1 MKKLLSIMVFGLLFS
16 VNNSISAENYSLFG
30 VMIGDDVNK
39 YNPKS
44 GIIEERLIID
54 PPKPNKNFVL
64 YWVSINKKTNE
75 IVGIGAYHKDV
86 YPLSTKFK
94 AGTITEEQ
102 FNEAIIIQKKCKM
115 DTQVFIE
122 LIVEGEQFKKLN
134 NNFSEYDTS
143 TISSVYIFD
152 GDKINYKKN
161 GNIKF
166 SVNVDC
172 SSTIKLNEKDPFGFR
187 PDISLMDHRNLDQAI
202 KDNKEF
208 DKAKTDKSGLQ

>member
-1 MKKLLSIMVFGLLFS
+1 MVFGLLFS
-16 VNNSISAENYSLFG
+16 TNNSISAENYSLFG

-102 FNEAIIIQKKCKM
+102 FNEAIKIQKKCKM

-122 LIVEGEQFKKLN
+122 LIVALIASLAVITYVPETGINATSAPENSLN
-134 NNFSEYDTS
+134 SS
-143 TISSVYIFD
+143 ISSQSPV
-152 GDKINYKKN
+152 K
-161 GNIKF
+161 
-166 SVNVDC
+166 
-172 SSTIKLNEKDPFGFR
+172 
-187 PDISLMDHRNLDQAI
+187 
-202 KDNKEF
+202 
-208 DKAKTDKSGLQ
+208 